1 MSIPDNIKT
10 EAARLRT
17 EIERHNHL
25 YYVLDAPEI
34 SDAEYDALFR
44 RLVEIEEAH
53 PDLRTPD
60 SPTQRVGA
68 APSEQFAPVRHTFPM
83 LSLGNA
89 MDEEEAV
96 EFDARVKRFLGS
108 NETVTYMAEPKLDGL
123 SVELV
128 YENGILILG
137 STRGDGVTGED
148 VTANLRTVRSIPLK
162 LVGQKVPRRIEVR
175 GEIFINRSDFDGLN
189 RQREADGEE
198 PFANPRNAAAGS
210 LRQLD
215 PAITATRPLD
225 CFFYALGEMEGNT
238 PASQEE
244 LLGYLT
250 AVGLKVNPL
259 RRGCDGI
266 GPALEYYRELLDQR
280 DDLQYEIDGMVIKVD
295 RFDLRETVGVTSR
308 NPRWAVAYKFPPQQ
322 ALTMVEEIS
331 VQVGRTGKLTPVA
344 HLKPVRVGGVNV
356 SRATL
361 HNQDE
366 VDRKDVRAGDT
377 VIVQRA
383 GDVIPEVVEV
393 VQGKRPEGTV
403 PWMMPEE
410 CPVCLTHVVRVE
422 GEAAHRC
429 TNIAC
434 PAQVKE
440 RIFHFA
446 SRGAMDIEG
455 LGMKTV
461 SQLVDSGIV
470 SDPSDLYSLTKEQIL
485 SLDLFADKSADNL
498 LKSLEKSK
506 PTTWARG
513 LFSLGIPLVGRHM
526 AKVLAHHY
534 TAPADLEHV
543 SVENR

>member
-1 MSIPDNIKT
+1 MTIPKKIKK
-10 EAARLRT
+10 EAEDLRNA
-17 EIERHNHL
+17 INRHNRL

-34 SDAEYDALFR
+34 SDAEYDARFR
-44 RLVEIEEAH
+44 RLLEIEEAH

-128 YENGILILG
+128 YENGMLILG

-259 RRGCDGI
+259 RRSCDGI

-403 PWMMPEE
+403 PWVMPEE

-461 SQLVDSGIV
+461 SQLVDSGLV
-470 SDPSDLYSLTKEQIL
+470 SDPSVLYSLTREQIL
-485 SLDLFADKSADNL
+485 TLDLF
-498 LKSLEKSK
+498 
-506 PTTWARG
+506 
-513 LFSLGIPLVGRHM
+513 
-526 AKVLAHHY
+526 
-534 TAPADLEHV
+534 
-543 SVENR
+543 